1 MKRYIFDKKIL
12 VGQVSEKIMLKFNI
26 ITLSWCCLMLS
37 NLTHITKKFVD
48 NFEVRES
55 VINFFY
61 NSGYDPAPQ
70 KTVPTNYP
78 LYGMAFVVEFRY

>member
-12 VGQVSEKIMLKFNI
+12 VGQVSEKIMPKFNI
-26 ITLSWCCLMLS
+26 ITLSLFCLMLS

-55 VINFFY
+55 VISLFY
-61 NSGYDPAPQ
+61 KSDYDPVPQ
-70 KTVPTNYP
+70 KNSTDQLPS
-78 LYGMAFVVEFRY
+78 A